1 MNVLRSSLI
10 YSFFTSISRVLG
22 YVRDILIAIFLGT
35 GVLADIF
42 FVAFRLPN
50 TFRRIFSEGA
60 LNSAFVPIYSKL
72 LLNKPND
79 SAKIF
84 AGNTLLVFFIFTSLV
99 VIVVE
104 VFMPYFVMILA
115 PGFLNDENKFQ
126 ELIKVSRI
134 IFPFLILI
142 CLSSLYSSIL
152 NSHNKFAL
160 SASLPI
166 FLNIALIASLI
177 LAFFYSSNFLLY
189 LSWGVIIGG
198 MVQLILLICALT
210 YSKIEIKY
218 FSKVVKNNMKKFFQ
232 LFSISFFSSGL
243 LQINILIGTIIA
255 SFESGAISYLYYADR
270 VYQLPLALIGI
281 AIGIVLLPAISLKI
295 ENKMKDEISQT
306 IENTL
311 IFALLVAIPASI
323 GIFIL
328 PELIVE
334 VLFKR
339 GEFNELSTLN
349 TSLALKYYSFGL
361 VAFILMKIYNPIFFA
376 YEDAK
381 PALYVTLTNLIFNT
395 IISIILFLKM
405 GFIGIAIGTSVS
417 AWLSVIMMQYFL
429 SKNNY
434 YKISYNFLKPL
445 FIIFLSSIILYFY
458 LTYLE
463 IYSSEILEKFELN
476 KIIFLLFSVLSSI
489 FLYFFVIS
497 FYKPFSYTEL
507 KKVIIK

>member
-72 LLNKPND
+72 LLKKPND

-134 IFPFLILI
+134 VFPFLILI

-166 FLNIALIASLI
+166 FLNIALILSLI
-177 LAFFYSSNFLLY
+177 H
-189 LSWGVIIGG
+189 I
-198 MVQLILLICALT
+198 
-210 YSKIEIKY
+210 
-218 FSKVVKNNMKKFFQ
+218 
-232 LFSISFFSSGL
+232 
-243 LQINILIGTIIA
+243 
-255 SFESGAISYLYYADR
+255 
-270 VYQLPLALIGI
+270 
-281 AIGIVLLPAISLKI
+281 
-295 ENKMKDEISQT
+295 
-306 IENTL
+306 
-311 IFALLVAIPASI
+311 
-323 GIFIL
+323 
-328 PELIVE
+328 
-334 VLFKR
+334 
-339 GEFNELSTLN
+339 
-349 TSLALKYYSFGL
+349 
-361 VAFILMKIYNPIFFA
+361 
-376 YEDAK
+376 
-381 PALYVTLTNLIFNT
+381 
-395 IISIILFLKM
+395 
-405 GFIGIAIGTSVS
+405 
-417 AWLSVIMMQYFL
+417 
-429 SKNNY
+429 
-434 YKISYNFLKPL
+434 
-445 FIIFLSSIILYFY
+445 
-458 LTYLE
+458 
-463 IYSSEILEKFELN
+463 
-476 KIIFLLFSVLSSI
+476 
-489 FLYFFVIS
+489 
-497 FYKPFSYTEL
+497 
-507 KKVIIK
+507 

>member
-1 MNVLRSSLI
+1 M
-10 YSFFTSISRVLG
+10 
-22 YVRDILIAIFLGT
+22 
-35 GVLADIF
+35 
-42 FVAFRLPN
+42 
-50 TFRRIFSEGA
+50 
-60 LNSAFVPIYSKL
+60 
-72 LLNKPND
+72 
-79 SAKIF
+79 
-84 AGNTLLVFFIFTSLV
+84 
-99 VIVVE
+99 
-104 VFMPYFVMILA
+104 
-115 PGFLNDENKFQ
+115 
-126 ELIKVSRI
+126 
-134 IFPFLILI
+134 
-142 CLSSLYSSIL
+142 
-152 NSHNKFAL
+152 
-160 SASLPI
+160 
-166 FLNIALIASLI
+166 
-177 LAFFYSSNFLLY
+177 
-189 LSWGVIIGG
+189 
-198 MVQLILLICALT
+198 
-210 YSKIEIKY
+210 
-218 FSKVVKNNMKKFFQ
+218 
-232 LFSISFFSSGL
+232 
-243 LQINILIGTIIA
+243 
-255 SFESGAISYLYYADR
+255 
-270 VYQLPLALIGI
+270 ALIGI

-295 ENKMKDEISQT
+295 ENKMEDEISQT

-445 FIIFLSSIILYFY
+445 FCRCW
-458 LTYLE
+458 
-463 IYSSEILEKFELN
+463 
-476 KIIFLLFSVLSSI
+476 
-489 FLYFFVIS
+489 
-497 FYKPFSYTEL
+497 
-507 KKVIIK
+507 

>member
-72 LLNKPND
+72 LINKPTDN
-79 SAKIF
+79 AKIF

-104 VFMPYFVMILA
+104 VFMPYFVTILA

-166 FLNIALIASLI
+166 FLNIALLA
-177 LAFFYSSNFLLY
+177 AFFYSGNFLLY

-198 MVQLILLICALT
+198 MMQLILLICALN

-295 ENKMKDEISQT
+295 ENKMEDEISQT

-311 IFALLVAIPASI
+311 IFALLVSIPASI

-328 PELIVE
+328 PELIIE
-334 VLFKR
+334 VLFER

-395 IISIILFLKM
+395 IISIILFLKI

-445 FIIFLSSIILYFY
+445 FIIFLSSLILYFY

-463 IYSSEILEKFELN
+463 IYSSEILDEFELN

-489 FLYFFVIS
+489 SLYFFVIS
-497 FYKPFSYTEL
+497 FYKPFSYIEL

>member
-10 YSFFTSISRVLG
+10 YSFFTLISRALG

-72 LLNKPND
+72 LLNKPTDN
-79 SAKIF
+79 AKIF

-104 VFMPYFVMILA
+104 VFMPYFVTILA

-177 LAFFYSSNFLLY
+177 VAFFLSSNFLLY

-198 MVQLILLICALT
+198 MMQLILLICALT
-210 YSKIEIKY
+210 YNKIEIKY

-295 ENKMKDEISQT
+295 ENKMEDEISQT

-311 IFALLVAIPASI
+311 IFALLVSIPASI

-334 VLFKR
+334 VLFER

-349 TSLALKYYSFGL
+349 TSLVLKYYSFGL

-381 PALYVTLTNLIFNT
+381 PALYVTLTNLILNT
-395 IISIILFLKM
+395 IISIILFLKI

-463 IYSSEILEKFELN
+463 IYSSEILDEFELN

-497 FYKPFSYTEL
+497 FYKPFSYIEL

>member
-1 MNVLRSSLI
+1 
-10 YSFFTSISRVLG
+10 
-22 YVRDILIAIFLGT
+22 
-35 GVLADIF
+35 
-42 FVAFRLPN
+42 
-50 TFRRIFSEGA
+50 
-60 LNSAFVPIYSKL
+60 
-72 LLNKPND
+72 
-79 SAKIF
+79 
-84 AGNTLLVFFIFTSLV
+84 
-99 VIVVE
+99 
-104 VFMPYFVMILA
+104 
-115 PGFLNDENKFQ
+115 
-126 ELIKVSRI
+126 
-134 IFPFLILI
+134 
-142 CLSSLYSSIL
+142 
-152 NSHNKFAL
+152 
-160 SASLPI
+160 
-166 FLNIALIASLI
+166 
-177 LAFFYSSNFLLY
+177 
-189 LSWGVIIGG
+189 
-198 MVQLILLICALT
+198 
-210 YSKIEIKY
+210 
-218 FSKVVKNNMKKFFQ
+218 MKKFFQ

-295 ENKMKDEISQT
+295 ENKMEDEISQT

-311 IFALLVAIPASI
+311 IFALLVSIPASI

-395 IISIILFLKM
+395 IISIILFLKI

-434 YKISYNFLKPL
+434 YKISHNFFKPL